1 MRLCIANFVA
11 AIGGVERVI
20 ENYLDPMRSDLDEV
34 AYVYQP
40 FPALEPHLRH
50 LQAANVSLWPVEDV
64 VPSGQSISDW
74 SAPATVRARP
84 AAPPAARPSPALRVW
99 KAVVPDSLDAFVY
112 HSLRTRRFRARFR
125 AVFEH
130 LPFAPD
136 IVHLFAGNYA
146 WLAAAGQAAR
156 TAFPAA
162 GLVLR
167 LGNPPVFMKP
177 GRRERKLFRDADA
190 VLFVSRHTREA
201 WETALGAR
209 LDNARVLPTP
219 VPLDHIPAPD
229 RPPPPAGR
237 PVVLCTLGRL
247 SPIKGIDVALRALRQ
262 ARDAGVKTE
271 LRVMG
276 SGPAESGLQALAGTL
291 GISAA
296 VRFMGFVEKPFPL
309 FPEMDILLQPSLT
322 TEGIP
327 NSVLQA
333 MAGGLAVI
341 ATPVGGLPE
350 IIEHGV
356 NGLLV
361 PPGDADALA
370 TAITELASDAGRRAQ
385 LGLRAAAQVRQR
397 HDARQ
402 AARDLL
408 TVYQEAV
415 AHRRGTSS
423 SAW

>member
-1 MRLCIANFVA
+1 
-11 AIGGVERVI
+11 
-20 ENYLDPMRSDLDEV
+20 
-34 AYVYQP
+34 
-40 FPALEPHLRH
+40 
-50 LQAANVSLWPVEDV
+50 
-64 VPSGQSISDW
+64 
-74 SAPATVRARP
+74 
-84 AAPPAARPSPALRVW
+84 
-99 KAVVPDSLDAFVY
+99 
-112 HSLRTRRFRARFR
+112 
-125 AVFEH
+125 
-130 LPFAPD
+130 
-136 IVHLFAGNYA
+136 
-146 WLAAAGQAAR
+146 
-156 TAFPAA
+156 
-162 GLVLR
+162 
-167 LGNPPVFMKP
+167 
-177 GRRERKLFRDADA
+177 
-190 VLFVSRHTREA
+190 
-201 WETALGAR
+201 
-209 LDNARVLPTP
+209 
-219 VPLDHIPAPD
+219 
-229 RPPPPAGR
+229 
-237 PVVLCTLGRL
+237 
-247 SPIKGIDVALRALRQ
+247 
-262 ARDAGVKTE
+262 
-271 LRVMG
+271 
-276 SGPAESGLQALAGTL
+276 
-291 GISAA
+291 
-296 VRFMGFVEKPFPL
+296 MGFVEKPFPL